1 MTSARSFAMVPFLIT
16 TVTVL
21 ILVSG
26 SRPAHAD
33 VFPRDPGGLD
43 HAVTSTPPD
52 LELSLELLV
61 PYGSSADSGASQV
74 TKRPDPVPA
83 VVTVP
88 VAVTTQRPE
97 PEPWAEND
105 PWAEAVV
112 EAHHASPP
120 PRAHLS
126 PYPVVMNDQVRFF
139 LERFTGDRRE
149 VVDLWMTR
157 AGRYLG
163 MIRDVLR
170 RNGLPEDLAFTAM
183 IESGFNPV
191 AVSRAGAKG
200 MWQFMAATARR
211 YGLRVDQ
218 WVDERLDP
226 EKATGAA
233 AAYFRDLHGIFGS
246 WTLAQAAYNA
256 GEMKVIRALRTSGSK
271 DFWPLTQTSLLKRE
285 TKDFVPQIQA
295 AVMIGRDPSRYGFDV
310 KDPEPLALERV
321 EVPAATDLRRLSSA
335 AGMSSETLSSLNPA
349 LVKGVTPPGGP
360 WDIKIPHDR
369 REAVMMALAPA
380 SPRTTVT
387 AQKGRAT
394 RAAGEAN
401 VHVVRPRETVSS
413 IAKQYGMSAGDV
425 MRMNS
430 LQKQDSIRP
439 GDRLRITESRPTR

>member
-1 MTSARSFAMVPFLIT
+1 MLPFLIT
-16 TVTVL
+16 
-21 ILVSG
+21 ILTICALVG
-26 SRPAHAD
+26 SPGPAHPGA
-33 VFPRDPGGLD
+33 FPRDPGGLD
-43 HAVTSTPPD
+43 YAASTPTA
-52 LELSLELLV
+52 LELSLELLT
-61 PYGSSADSGASQV
+61 PESGSAAE
-74 TKRPDPVPA
+74 PEAAPV
-83 VVTVP
+83 V
-88 VAVTTQRPE
+88 QRPE
-97 PEPWAEND
+97 PTPVIIVQQRPDPEPWADSD

-112 EAHHASPP
+112 EAHQAAPP

-126 PYPVVMNDQVRFF
+126 PYPLVMNDQVRFF
-139 LERFTGDRRE
+139 LERFTGERRD
-149 VVDLWMTR
+149 VVDLWMNR

-295 AVMIGRDPSRYGFDV
+295 AVMIGRDPGRYGFDV
-310 KDPEPLALERV
+310 KDPAPVPVERV
-321 EVPAATDLRRLSSA
+321 EVPPATDLRRLSAA
-335 AGMSSETLSSLNPA
+335 AGMATDTLSTLNPA
-349 LVKGVTPPGGP
+349 LVRGVTPPGVP

-380 SPRTTVT
+380 SPRTMS
-387 AQKGRAT
+387 AQSGRTT
-394 RAAGEAN
+394 RVAGDPN
-401 VHVVRPRETVSS
+401 VHVVRPRETVTS
-413 IAKQYGMSAGDV
+413 IAKRYGMTTGDV

-430 LQKQDSIRP
+430 LQKQDAIRP
-439 GDRLRITESRPTR
+439 GDRLRVSDSRPGR

>member
-1 MTSARSFAMVPFLIT
+1 MITARSFAMVPFLIT

-33 VFPRDPGGLD
+33 AFPRDPGGLD
-43 HAVTSTPPD
+43 YAAASTAPD
-52 LELSLELLV
+52 MELSLELLA
-61 PYGSSADSGASQV
+61 PYGSSGDSAPAPV
-74 TKRPDPVPA
+74 AAIKRPEPIPT
-83 VVTVP
+83 VTV
-88 VAVTTQRPE
+88 QRPE
-97 PEPWAEND
+97 PEPWAESD

-112 EAHHASPP
+112 EAHHAGPA

-126 PYPVVMNDQVRFF
+126 PYPLVMNDQVRFF

-271 DFWPLTQTSLLKRE
+271 DFWPLTQTALLKRE

-321 EVPAATDLRRLSSA
+321 EVPPATDLRRTRE
-335 AGMSSETLSSLNPA
+335 GGHPA
-349 LVKGVTPPGGP
+349 
-360 WDIKIPHDR
+360 R
-369 REAVMMALAPA
+369 RALGHQN
-380 SPRTTVT
+380 SPRPSRSGHDGPGARVP
-387 AQKGRAT
+387 ADRDRSSKGTSHAR
-394 RAAGEAN
+394 R
-401 VHVVRPRETVSS
+401 R
-413 IAKQYGMSAGDV
+413 
-425 MRMNS
+425 
-430 LQKQDSIRP
+430 
-439 GDRLRITESRPTR
+439 